1 MQLII
6 KKTVITDIKAEL
18 TFNKIKINAN
28 NGIETKPIN
37 NRNNKKIT
45 LINKIKVKQNK
56 NIKHKIIVIV

>member
-6 KKTVITDIKAEL
+6 KKTVTDIKAEL

>member
-6 KKTVITDIKAEL
+6 KKTVTDIKTEL

-56 NIKHKIIVIV
+56 NIKHKIIVII

>member
-6 KKTVITDIKAEL
+6 KKTVTDIKAEL

-56 NIKHKIIVIV
+56 NIKRKIIVIV

>member
-6 KKTVITDIKAEL
+6 KKTVTDIKAEL
-18 TFNKIKINAN
+18 PFNKIKINAN

>member
-6 KKTVITDIKAEL
+6 KKTVTDIKAEL

-37 NRNNKKIT
+37 NSNNKKIT